1 MIDYLDDDDD
11 DDDVIGDVI
20 KPDGG
25 LQLEHAALM
34 LGRLHCHCHLRGIV
48 WYKTNQKGW
57 APLITYLP
65 QTKSTNLSTKKFN

>member
-25 LQLEHAALM
+25 LQLEHAALV

-48 WYKTNQKGW
+48 W
-57 APLITYLP
+57 
-65 QTKSTNLSTKKFN
+65 